1 MTEENLLNSLDE
13 IRVNALTALEKVTD
27 EDGLQS
33 WKTAH
38 LGRSSA
44 VMQVFTRLGQV
55 PKEERPTVGQKANQV
70 KIALESAYEEQ
81 AKKLKQLALQDSLTR
96 ERLDVTLPG
105 RLLHY
110 GRLHPVTQTLRKI
123 TNIFAA
129 MGFQV
134 YQTRE
139 VETDEFN
146 FELLNIPA
154 YHPARDMWDT
164 FYTTSAG
171 VLLRTHTSPGQIH
184 VMRERCPEPIRVI
197 LPGPCYRYEQMDA
210 RHESQMLQVELLVVG
225 TGITFSNL
233 KGTLEEFARQMYG
246 ANVKTRFRPSYFPF
260 TEPSADMEIECF
272 VCLGKG
278 CRVCSGTG
286 WLEVLGSGMLH
297 PKVLENGGYDPAVY
311 SGFAAGIGVE
321 RIAMLR
327 HRIEEIRYFYG
338 NDVRF
343 LQQF

>member
-1 MTEENLLNSLDE
+1 MTEENLLKTLDQ
-13 IRVNALTALEKVTD
+13 IRGDGLAALEKVNC

-38 LGRSSA
+38 LGRSSP
-44 VMQVFTRLGQV
+44 VMQVFAKLGQV
-55 PKEERPTVGQKANQV
+55 AKEERPAVGQKANQV

-81 AKKLKQLALQDSLTR
+81 AKNFKQSALQDSVAR

-105 RLLHY
+105 RSQRY

-123 TNIFAA
+123 INIFAA

-139 VETDEFN
+139 VETDEYN
-146 FELLNIPA
+146 FELLNMPA

-164 FYTTSAG
+164 FHTTIPG

-197 LPGPCYRYEQMDA
+197 LPGTCYRYEQMDA
-210 RHESQMLQVELLVVG
+210 RHESQMLQVELLAVG

-246 ANVKTRFRPSYFPF
+246 ANVKTRIRPSYFPF
-260 TEPSADMEIECF
+260 TEPSADMEVECF

-278 CRVCSGTG
+278 CRVCSSTG

-297 PKVLENGGYDPAVY
+297 PKVLQNGGYDPAIY
-311 SGFAAGIGVE
+311 SGFAAGMGVE

-327 HRIEEIRYFYG
+327 HRVEEIRYFYG

-343 LQQF
+343 LEQF

>member
-1 MTEENLLNSLDE
+1 MTEENLLKTLDQ
-13 IRVNALTALEKVTD
+13 IRGDGLAALEKVTG

-38 LGRSSA
+38 LGRSSP
-44 VMQVFTRLGQV
+44 VMQVFAKLGQV
-55 PKEERPTVGQKANQV
+55 AKEERPAVGQKANQV

-81 AKKLKQLALQDSLTR
+81 AKNLKQSALQDSLAR

-105 RLLHY
+105 RSPRY

-123 TNIFAA
+123 INIFAA

-139 VETDEFN
+139 VETDEYN
-146 FELLNIPA
+146 FELLNMPA

-164 FYTTSAG
+164 FHTTIPG

-197 LPGPCYRYEQMDA
+197 LPGTCYRYEQMDA
-210 RHESQMLQVELLVVG
+210 RHESQMLQVELLAVG

-246 ANVKTRFRPSYFPF
+246 ANVKTRIRPSYFPF
-260 TEPSADMEIECF
+260 TEPSADMEVECF

-297 PKVLENGGYDPAVY
+297 PKVLQNGGYDPAIY
-311 SGFAAGIGVE
+311 SGFAAGMGVE

-327 HRIEEIRYFYG
+327 HRVEEIRYFYG

-343 LQQF
+343 LEQF

>member
-1 MTEENLLNSLDE
+1 MADDLLKSLDQ
-13 IRVNALTALEKVTD
+13 IQTAALAALAGSTD
-27 EDGLQS
+27 EPGLQV
-33 WKTAH
+33 WKTTH

-44 VMQVFTRLGQV
+44 VMQVFSKLGHV
-55 PKEERPTVGQKANQV
+55 SKEERPQVGQKANQV
-70 KIALESAYEEQ
+70 KVALESAFEEQ
-81 AKKLKQLALQDSLTR
+81 SNKIKQATLQSSL
-96 ERLDVTLPG
+96 EKDRLDITMPG
-105 RLLHY
+105 RIPTF
-110 GRLHPVTQTLRKI
+110 GRLHPITQTLNRI
-123 TNIFAA
+123 ISIFAE

-164 FYTTSAG
+164 FHTTTPG

-197 LPGPCYRYEQMDA
+197 LPGMCYRYEQMDA
-210 RHESQMLQVELLVVG
+210 RHESQMMQVEVLAVG
-225 TGITFSNL
+225 KGITFGNL

-246 ANVKTRFRPSYFPF
+246 QNVKTRIRASYFPF
-260 TEPSADMEIECF
+260 TEPSADMEVECF
-272 VCLGKG
+272 VCGGKG

-286 WLEVLGSGMLH
+286 WLEVMGCGMLH
-297 PKVLENGGYDPAVY
+297 PTVLQNGGYDPAVY
-311 SGFAAGIGVE
+311 SGFAAGMGAE

-327 HRIEEIRYFYG
+327 HRVEEIRYFYG

-343 LQQF
+343 LEQF